1 MVLFSFVFLFLSID
15 SQVNTHIRQ
24 HTDRINSLHQAIEYK
39 INNVSYIF
47 SLCNNDADFLAA
59 LMDDRNDTSSVN
71 KIQSTLNLVYS
82 SIPYLDSIA
91 VYDKGTNT
99 VITTDGHSNISD
111 FFSGYNYTDYTAEY
125 WYNYK
130 YSISKPRFL
139 PPTNVTTKNDIKL
152 IVPLVYSQL
161 GDNYL
166 NKLIIFNIDFGI
178 ILSDEEYR
186 VAADNSTIG
195 VINRLTNQVFSPSY
209 KSQPYP
215 LSDELSTIFNK
226 NNTYSGVHSI
236 NGKHSLIVYSSP
248 SRSALSYSC
257 FTSIPYA
264 SIFNDALQ
272 STLIL
277 FALILISSL
286 CAVIL
291 AYIFSK
297 RTYAPIRHLELSLD
311 PDNNNSNNSN
321 NNSYENIQLS
331 ISQLQQ
337 KAESFEI
344 QYENSLSKI
353 QNMYLINLLNTENEH
368 ISSDISSYFEFKHDY
383 FCAIIYQ
390 IIPKDSFR
398 NEYDYYTY
406 EKLIQNFFTCIY
418 EEYSAVFTTF
428 TLPAEKDIFYILLN
442 LEVPESIDHINKIAE
457 TVNNFLTE
465 DKELIDINYSIGG
478 IYEGLSGLKKS
489 HNAALF
495 VIEKHIDTTEFSQPT
510 LNILN
515 HKKKNNHTF
524 DLSKETILTNYLSSF
539 KSKLGRDF
547 IESIIEENTSKN
559 LSQSQ
564 LAKMYVQIITTITK
578 VLDAKKIEHC
588 VFENESVF
596 DSISELLA
604 MPLVELHNITFK
616 LMDVFDLHISS
627 RANNLNI
634 VEITNYID
642 EYYTTDIGLDTL
654 ATVFNT
660 SSSYL
665 SRIIK
670 NKLGMNFSEYLT
682 KIRIDRAIEL
692 MKTENITVNDLF
704 SEVGFNNRNAFT
716 KAFKRVT
723 GTTPSEYRKNTL
735 K

>member
-1 MVLFSFVFLFLSID
+1 MKKITFKISNLNKAFKSILIYTLTPCLLMVLFSFVFLFLSID

-406 EKLIQNFFTCIY
+406 EKLIQNSSLVPFISMDNEGGLIQRHNFIQNK
-418 EEYSAVFTTF
+418 SAKERREVKVFTDLDAF
-428 TLPAEKDIFYILLN
+428 IPQGFIADN
-442 LEVPESIDHINKIAE
+442 RSRLEVYSRISTLSSVMEADVLMKDLRDIYGIVPTALKSLIYVALVKNLASKINATSVTFKKFEGIITFDKLIDVTDKLINSVSKCGYASLKMSTKPQIVMKNGLNAQKDLI
-457 TVNNFLTE
+457 NFLV
-465 DKELIDINYSIGG
+465 NC
-478 IYEGLSGLKKS
+478 
-489 HNAALF
+489 
-495 VIEKHIDTTEFSQPT
+495 
-510 LNILN
+510 NI
-515 HKKKNNHTF
+515 
-524 DLSKETILTNYLSSF
+524 
-539 KSKLGRDF
+539 
-547 IESIIEENTSKN
+547 
-559 LSQSQ
+559 
-564 LAKMYVQIITTITK
+564 
-578 VLDAKKIEHC
+578 
-588 VFENESVF
+588 
-596 DSISELLA
+596 
-604 MPLVELHNITFK
+604 
-616 LMDVFDLHISS
+616 
-627 RANNLNI
+627 
-634 VEITNYID
+634 
-642 EYYTTDIGLDTL
+642 
-654 ATVFNT
+654 
-660 SSSYL
+660 
-665 SRIIK
+665 
-670 NKLGMNFSEYLT
+670 
-682 KIRIDRAIEL
+682 
-692 MKTENITVNDLF
+692 
-704 SEVGFNNRNAFT
+704 
-716 KAFKRVT
+716 
-723 GTTPSEYRKNTL
+723 
-735 K
+735 